1 MAGFG
6 VTTEA
11 MERQGLIRKAGY
23 EYNRAG
29 DPEQRYELTQ
39 AGDEQVWAFELA
51 NLSDADKTT
60 LERSGYG
67 VTAEGLKLF
76 YRGNPLAVKTRE
88 VEVLEQAQQAMRAR
102 QQKELNRQRRVLL
115 HFLAKMQKWERRIE
129 AMS

>member
-1 MAGFG
+1 MM
-6 VTTEA
+6 TTKQLNTDLTA
-11 MERQGLIRKAGY
+11 MERQGLIKKAGY

-39 AGDEQVWAFELA
+39 AGDEKFWAYELA

-76 YRGNPLAVKTRE
+76 YRGNPPAVKTRE

-102 QQKELNRQRRVLL
+102 QQEERDRHRRVLL
-115 HFLAKMQKWERRIE
+115 RIQRRN
-129 AMS
+129 SPSSR

>member
-76 YRGNPLAVKTRE
+76 YRGNPPAVKTRE

-102 QQKELNRQRRVLL
+102 QQE
-115 HFLAKMQKWERRIE
+115 ERTATE
-129 AMS
+129 GCC